1 MPSLTIRKISPDDRE
16 QWRRL
21 WDSYNAFYGRIG
33 PTALAPAITDT
44 TWSRFF
50 DASEPVDA
58 LVAVNGREL
67 LGLAHYLFH
76 RSTTSIEPTCYLQDL
91 FTRPDRRGNG
101 IGRLL
106 IEGVCQ
112 EARRGGARRVYW
124 QTHQSNAV
132 ARSVYEKLAEN
143 SGFIVYRIQF

>member
-1 MPSLTIRKISPDDRE
+1 MQSLTIRKIAPDDQE
-16 QWRRL
+16 QWHLL
-21 WDSYNAFYGRIG
+21 WDAYNAFYGRSG
-33 PTALAPAITDT
+33 PTALPPAITQT

-50 DASEPVDA
+50 DAGEPVNA
-58 LVAVNGREL
+58 LVAVDGGEL

-76 RSTTSIEPTCYLQDL
+76 RSTTSIESTCYLQDL
-91 FTRPDRRGNG
+91 FTRSDRRGSG

-112 EARRGGARRVYW
+112 EARRAGARRVYW

-132 ARSVYEKLAEN
+132 ARSVYEKVAEN
-143 SGFIVYRIQF
+143 SGFIVYRIQL

>member
-1 MPSLTIRKISPDDRE
+1 MPSLTIRKIAPDDQE
-16 QWRRL
+16 QWRLL
-21 WDSYNAFYGRIG
+21 WDGYNAFYGRSG
-33 PTALAPAITDT
+33 ATALAPAITET

-50 DASEPVDA
+50 DASEPVEA

-67 LGLAHYLFH
+67 LGLAHYLSH
-76 RSTTSIEPTCYLQDL
+76 RSTTAIEPTCYLQDL

-112 EARRGGARRVYW
+112 EARRAGARRVYW

-132 ARSVYEKLAEN
+132 ARSVYEKLAKN
-143 SGFIVYRIQF
+143 SGFIVYRIQL

>member
-1 MPSLTIRKISPDDRE
+1 MPSLTIRKIAPDDQE
-16 QWRRL
+16 QWRLL
-21 WDSYNAFYGRIG
+21 WDGYNAFYGRSG
-33 PTALAPAITDT
+33 ATALAPAITET

-50 DASEPVDA
+50 DAS
-58 LVAVNGREL
+58 G
-67 LGLAHYLFH
+67 LGLAHYLSH
-76 RSTTSIEPTCYLQDL
+76 RSTTAIEPTCYLQDL

-112 EARRGGARRVYW
+112 EARRAGARRVYW

-132 ARSVYEKLAEN
+132 ARSVYEKLAKN
-143 SGFIVYRIQF
+143 SGFIVYRIQL

>member
-1 MPSLTIRKISPDDRE
+1 MPNLTIRKIAPDDHE
-16 QWRRL
+16 QWRLL
-21 WDSYNAFYGRIG
+21 WDGYNAFYGRSG
-33 PTALAPAITDT
+33 PTALAPAITET

-50 DASEPVDA
+50 DASEPIDA
-58 LVAVNGREL
+58 LVAANGREL

-76 RSTTSIEPTCYLQDL
+76 RSTISIEPTCYLQDL

-101 IGRLL
+101 IGPFL

-124 QTHQSNAV
+124 QTDQSNAV
-132 ARSVYEKLAEN
+132 ARSVYDKVAEY
-143 SGFIVYRIQF
+143 SGFIVYRIQL